1 MDSESTTA
9 GIAEQLRLKQITDQH
24 VWTKTYIV
32 FGHNVIL
39 SKQIKKSLCVC
50 FFVCVR
56 LF

>member
-9 GIAEQLRLKQITDQH
+9 GIAEKLRLKQITDQH

-32 FGHNVIL
+32 FGLNVIL

-50 FFVCVR
+50 VF
-56 LF
+56 